1 MRVRHLGLGPRM
13 GPRRLHRHHVSIGRG
28 DKIRTC
34 DPLHPM
40 QVRYQAAPRPDR
52 MRMIAQTGFD
62 SLKAESPPTAA
73 KS

>member
-1 MRVRHLGLGPRM
+1 MKKYAKRAALGK
-13 GPRRLHRHHVSIGRG
+13 IGRG

-52 MRMIAQTGFD
+52 KRMIAQLSGKDF
-62 SLKAESPPTAA
+62 ESRGLPAA
-73 KS
+73 LF

>member
-1 MRVRHLGLGPRM
+1 MTDGGKL
-13 GPRRLHRHHVSIGRG
+13 IGRG

-52 MRMIAQTGFD
+52 GDA
-62 SLKAESPPTAA
+62 
-73 KS
+73 

>member
-1 MRVRHLGLGPRM
+1 M
-13 GPRRLHRHHVSIGRG
+13 GPQRFHQHHVSIGRG

-52 MRMIAQTGFD
+52 GTHD
-62 SLKAESPPTAA
+62 SANDREALDQLAPQGA
-73 KS
+73 

>member
-1 MRVRHLGLGPRM
+1 MTIAILSAVWLEKFGK
-13 GPRRLHRHHVSIGRG
+13 IGRG

-52 MRMIAQTGFD
+52 R
-62 SLKAESPPTAA
+62 
-73 KS
+73 